1 MKNKFM
7 AVILLLVTTWGYAD
21 DGLSNAA
28 RAWLSERREIVFV
41 GQAAYPPF
49 EFVDARS
56 REYTGMAIELIR
68 WIATE
73 YGFTAVF
80 KPMVFDAAQ
89 RAVLDGS
96 ADVLTGLFK
105 SDIRSLHYDFS
116 SEVFSVPASIF
127 TRTDRV
133 DIKDEQDLA
142 NKRVAVQRGD
152 YAIEHLTNAGIAV
165 EFEFVDD
172 FKSAVN
178 LVVEGKADALIGD
191 EQIVLYH
198 LYSEKLAE
206 QIKKTSTAL
215 YIGHDCM
222 AVAKGNA
229 ILLSVLDAGIE
240 RARTTGTLATIYG
253 KWMGVSL
260 SAGRNRNSLARDLML
275 VGAGA
280 LGALLLAFGYLF
292 AERSRLRDA
301 RSTLEQGMAGLR
313 MENERLT
320 AANVSLR
327 RDIDERSRLEEEKR
341 RLDAETTARRVEE
354 LTRCAINAA
363 IEPATIDPKAD
374 GASIGGPELE

>member
-1 MKNKFM
+1 MKNKLIAAIVLLA
-7 AVILLLVTTWGYAD
+7 AVWANAD

-28 RAWLSERREIVFV
+28 RAWLSEHREIVFA

-49 EFVDARS
+49 EFVDAHS
-56 REYTGMAIELIR
+56 REYTGMTIELIR

-89 RAVLDGS
+89 RAVLDGN
-96 ADVLTGLFK
+96 ADVLTGMFK

-127 TRTDRV
+127 TKADRV

-142 NKRVAVQRGD
+142 GKRVAVQRGD
-152 YAIEHLTNAGIAV
+152 YAIEHLTNAGIV
-165 EFEFVDD
+165 VDFVFVDD
-172 FKSAVN
+172 FRSAVDA
-178 LVVEGKADALIGD
+178 VVDGTADALIGD
-191 EQIVLYH
+191 EQIVLYQ
-198 LYSEKLAE
+198 LYSEKIASR
-206 QIKKTSTAL
+206 IKKTSTPL

-229 ILLSVLDAGIE
+229 ILLSVLDAGIA
-240 RARTTGTLATIYG
+240 RARATGTLATIYN

-260 SAGRNRNSLARDLML
+260 DVARDKGS
-275 VGAGA
+275 VARDVFFVVAGA
-280 LGALLLAFGYLF
+280 LLALLAASGFLMVY
-292 AERSRLRDA
+292 RSRLRNTSVA
-301 RSTLEQGMAGLR
+301 LQHAVAALR
-313 MENERLT
+313 LDNQRLS
-320 AANVSLR
+320 AANASLR
-327 RDIDERSRLEEEKR
+327 REIDERARLEEEKR

-363 IEPATIDPKAD
+363 IEPPAKDQKPLDTGAD
-374 GASIGGPELE
+374 GPELE

>member
-1 MKNKFM
+1 MKNKFIALM
-7 AVILLLVTTWGYAD
+7 LLLVTMGGYAD

-28 RAWLSERREIVFV
+28 RAWLSERREIVFA

-49 EFVDARS
+49 EFVDAHS

-127 TRTDRV
+127 TRADRV

-152 YAIEHLTNAGIAV
+152 YAIEHLTNAGIPV
-165 EFEFVDD
+165 EFSFVDD
-172 FKSAVN
+172 FRSAVN

-198 LYSEKLAE
+198 LYSERLAD
-206 QIKKTSTAL
+206 QIKKTSKPL

-260 SAGRNRNSLARDLML
+260 SADRNRDSLARDLLM
-275 VGAGA
+275 VAAGA
-280 LGALLLAFGYLF
+280 LGTLLLAFGFLF
-292 AERSRLRDA
+292 TERSRLRSA
-301 RSTLEQGMAGLR
+301 RTALEQGMAGLR
-313 MENERLT
+313 IENERLM

-327 RDIDERSRLEEEKR
+327 RDIDERARLEEEKR

-363 IEPATIDPKAD
+363 IDPATVDPEPD
-374 GASIGGPELE
+374 GTDGPELE

>member
-1 MKNKFM
+1 MKNKFI
-7 AVILLLVTTWGYAD
+7 AAILLLAATWAHAD

-28 RAWLSERREIVFV
+28 RAWLSEHREIIFV

-49 EFVDARS
+49 EFVDAHS
-56 REYTGMAIELIR
+56 REYTGMTIELIR

-73 YGFTAVF
+73 YGFTATF
-80 KPMVFDAAQ
+80 KPMAFDAAQ
-89 RAVLDGS
+89 RSVLDGS
-96 ADVLTGLFK
+96 ADVLTGMFK

-116 SEVFSVPASIF
+116 TEVFSVPASIF

-152 YAIEHLTNAGIAV
+152 YAIEHLTNAGIPV
-165 EFEFVDD
+165 EFAYVDD

-198 LYSEKLAE
+198 LYSAKLAD
-206 QIKKTSTAL
+206 QIKKTSAPL

-240 RARTTGTLATIYG
+240 RARATGTLATIYG

-260 SAGRNRNSLARDLML
+260 AADKNRSSLARDML
-275 VGAGA
+275 LVAAGA
-280 LGALLLAFGYLF
+280 LVALLVAFGFLF
-292 AERSRLRDA
+292 GERSRLRAA
-301 RSTLEQGMAGLR
+301 RIAMERGMAAMR
-313 MENERLT
+313 TENDRLT
-320 AANVSLR
+320 AANASLR

-363 IEPATIDPKAD
+363 IEPTSIDQKPQD
-374 GASIGGPELE
+374 GCNDSPELE

>member
-1 MKNKFM
+1 MKNKFI
-7 AVILLLVTTWGYAD
+7 ATILLMAAVWAHAD

-28 RAWLSERREIVFV
+28 RAWLSEHREIVFA

-49 EFVDARS
+49 EFVDAHS
-56 REYTGMAIELIR
+56 REFTGMTIELIR

-96 ADVLTGLFK
+96 ADVLTGMFR
-105 SDIRSLHYDFS
+105 SDLRSLHYDFS

-127 TRTDRV
+127 TRIDRV

-142 NKRVAVQRGD
+142 GKRVAVQRGD
-152 YAIEHLTNAGIAV
+152 YAIEHLTAAGIKV
-165 EFEFVDD
+165 DFTFVDD
-172 FKSAVN
+172 FRSAVN
-178 LVVEGKADALIGD
+178 AVVNGNADALIGD

-198 LYSEKLAE
+198 LYSEKLAS
-206 QIKKTSTAL
+206 QIKKTSTPL
-215 YIGHDCM
+215 YLGHDCM

-229 ILLSVLDAGIE
+229 ILLSVLDAGIA
-240 RARTTGTLATIYG
+240 RARATGTLATIYG

-260 SAGRNRNSLARDLML
+260 EVARDKGSITRDIFL

-280 LGALLLAFGYLF
+280 LVALLAASGFLL
-292 AERSRLRDA
+292 AERSRLRSARVTLQDA
-301 RSTLEQGMAGLR
+301 LAELQLD
-313 MENERLT
+313 NQRLA
-320 AANVSLR
+320 AANASLR
-327 RDIDERSRLEEEKR
+327 RDIDERARLEEEKR

-363 IEPATIDPKAD
+363 IEPIETRQEPAEDA
-374 GASIGGPELE
+374 GSGPELE

>member
-1 MKNKFM
+1 MIAAIVLLA
-7 AVILLLVTTWGYAD
+7 AVWANAD

-28 RAWLSERREIVFV
+28 RAWLSEHREIVFA

-49 EFVDARS
+49 EFVDAHS
-56 REYTGMAIELIR
+56 REYTGMTIELIR

-89 RAVLDGS
+89 RAVLDGN
-96 ADVLTGLFK
+96 ADVLTGMFK

-127 TRTDRV
+127 TKADRV

-142 NKRVAVQRGD
+142 GKRVAVQRGD
-152 YAIEHLTNAGIAV
+152 YAIEHLTNAGIV
-165 EFEFVDD
+165 VDFVFVDD
-172 FKSAVN
+172 FRSAVDA
-178 LVVEGKADALIGD
+178 VVDGTADALIGD
-191 EQIVLYH
+191 EQIVLYQ
-198 LYSEKLAE
+198 LYSEKIASR
-206 QIKKTSTAL
+206 IKKTSTPL

-229 ILLSVLDAGIE
+229 ILLSVLDAGIA
-240 RARTTGTLATIYG
+240 RARATGTLATIYN

-260 SAGRNRNSLARDLML
+260 DVARDKGS
-275 VGAGA
+275 VARDVFFVVAGA
-280 LGALLLAFGYLF
+280 LLALLAASGFLMVYH
-292 AERSRLRDA
+292 SRLRNTSVA
-301 RSTLEQGMAGLR
+301 LQHAVAALR
-313 MENERLT
+313 LDNQRLS
-320 AANVSLR
+320 AANASLR
-327 RDIDERSRLEEEKR
+327 REIDERARLEEEKR

-363 IEPATIDPKAD
+363 IEPPAKDQKPLDTGAD
-374 GASIGGPELE
+374 GPELE

>member
-1 MKNKFM
+1 MKNKLIAAM
-7 AVILLLVTTWGYAD
+7 LLLAAVWANAD

-28 RAWLSERREIVFV
+28 RAWLSEHREIVFA

-49 EFVDARS
+49 EFVDAHS
-56 REYTGMAIELIR
+56 REYTGMTVELIR

-96 ADVLTGLFK
+96 ADVLTGMFK

-127 TRTDRV
+127 TKADRV

-142 NKRVAVQRGD
+142 GKRVAVQRGD
-152 YAIEHLTNAGIAV
+152 YAIEHLTNAGIV
-165 EFEFVDD
+165 VDFVFVDD
-172 FKSAVN
+172 FRSAVDA
-178 LVVEGKADALIGD
+178 VVDGTADALIGD
-191 EQIVLYH
+191 EQIVLYQ
-198 LYSEKLAE
+198 LYSEKIASR
-206 QIKKTSTAL
+206 IKKTSTPL

-222 AVAKGNA
+222 TVAKGNA
-229 ILLSVLDAGIE
+229 ILLSVLDAGIS
-240 RARTTGTLATIYG
+240 RARATGTLATIYN

-260 SAGRNRNSLARDLML
+260 DVARDKGSVARDVFL
-275 VGAGA
+275 VVAGA
-280 LGALLLAFGYLF
+280 LLAFLAASGFLVVY
-292 AERSRLRDA
+292 RSRLRNA
-301 RSTLEQGMAGLR
+301 SVALQHAMAELR
-313 MENERLT
+313 LDNQRLS
-320 AANVSLR
+320 AANTSLR
-327 RDIDERSRLEEEKR
+327 SEIDERARLEDEKR

-363 IEPATIDPKAD
+363 IEPLEKGQKPLDTGAD
-374 GASIGGPELE
+374 GPELE